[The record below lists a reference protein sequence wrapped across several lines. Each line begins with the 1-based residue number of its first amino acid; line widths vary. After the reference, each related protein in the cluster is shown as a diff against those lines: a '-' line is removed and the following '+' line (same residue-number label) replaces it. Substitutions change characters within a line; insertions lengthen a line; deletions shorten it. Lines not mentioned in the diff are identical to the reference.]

1 MEKRLTRLLLDREIR
16 GIPSVL
22 GASDVAY
29 WILVDA
35 DKTLQQE
42 KPVSI
47 TKRRFSGI

>member
-35 DKTLQQE
+35 DNNLTTGKTG
-42 KPVSI
+42 VDY
-47 TKRRFSGI
+47 